1 MRTKIVSIGLAIVF
15 VLLGFQSVW
24 ADKPNP
30 GATPPGLERSTERG
44 SNAPNTQQDKP
55 NGRHAIF
62 GTVTG
67 KSGSTFTVSTKQG
80 AVVVTVTPSTRIHLP
95 GKRNATL
102 ADIAIGDRVAVNGT
116 PTKDGLTAKQV
127 AVAPGKPTVQHR
139 VGKVTA
145 YTAGS
150 SITIET
156 VQGKSETFA
165 VNGQTVI
172 RNPKGSGV
180 AVGDRVT
187 IVARRVPA
195 TDTFTARAIVVHP
208 N

>member
-1 MRTKIVSIGLAIVF
+1 MRTKILSIGLAIVF

-30 GATPPGLERSTERG
+30 GATPPGLERKGESPAV
-44 SNAPNTQQDKP
+44 NDTQQNQSK
-55 NGRHAIF
+55 GRHAIF

-187 IVARRVPA
+187 IVARREPA
-195 TDTFTARAIVVHP
+195 TDTFTARGIVVHP
-208 N
+208 Q